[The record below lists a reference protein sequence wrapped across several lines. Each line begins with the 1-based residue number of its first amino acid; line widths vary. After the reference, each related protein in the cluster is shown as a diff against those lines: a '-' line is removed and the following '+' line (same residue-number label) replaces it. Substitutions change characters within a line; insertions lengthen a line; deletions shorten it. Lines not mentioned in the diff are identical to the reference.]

1 MSRIPVPN
9 GGLHHQLPHS
19 TYESAINPEYNSNN
33 TSSPRPTRPRSSM
46 NTHSPASDTRKKT
59 SKRDE
64 TILSS
69 ASSTLTTNNNQSK
82 MSRPQSGYNIPAP
95 TTTQIPLDTPPSS
108 IRSSNS
114 STTMERP
121 PIPHS
126 SSSTPSLAPAIT
138 ANDIMG
144 VPPTVS
150 HSSASTSKPVPPKHN
165 RSISNPFKHKSK
177 STPFPSGPSS
187 GSNTP
192 SHSHSQLPSTPESET
207 PPDEN
212 SIPQRPRYHSTLS
225 RSQSSSGFAG
235 KLQSLRKKIE
245 SELSRK
251 RPGSG
256 APSAGGGQSTSGRRS
271 NKKPQK
277 GTVAGLRPSPALT
290 VPEGMSVADA
300 SQLCAAK
307 RADCVLVVDDEEGLS
322 GIFTAKDLAFRVTA
336 EGLDP
341 RLTTVAHIMTK
352 NPMVTR
358 DTTSATEALQLM
370 VSKGFRHLPV
380 CNEDGDVVG
389 LLDITKV
396 FHEALAKVERGSSA
410 TSQLHAALAG
420 VQSELGPGLAS
431 NPQAAAMMAYVDALK
446 DKMALP
452 DLTTVVDARVSP
464 ATVTPRTSVREA
476 AKLMKE
482 RRTTAV
488 CVMETN
494 PGTSAISGVSG
505 GNNIPKIAGIFTSKD
520 IVLRVIAA
528 GLDAS
533 RCSVVRVMTP
543 HPDTAPP
550 TMVVQDALKKMHN
563 GHYLNLPVVESDG
576 RLIGIVDVLKLT
588 YATLEQIES
597 MNEDRNNETGPM
609 WGKFFETLPG
619 AGGDDDSISVV
630 SASDRPDT
638 PSRPTHGRGLS
649 SMTSPISEVMPNDS
663 ASAVDDNASEF
674 EKRGA
679 TSSVAPN
686 PVPVDDGTY
695 VFKFRTPSGR
705 THRFQARHDSYE
717 LLRDIVAGKLLTD
730 PFFTAEGAKEGQE
743 VHLPDP
749 NNFTLH
755 YTDDEGDLVTMTA
768 DGDVADAVRIA
779 RGQKSD
785 RVVLLIDGGKVWEEA
800 ARDLG
805 GEKAVEELKEVEK
818 DIKLVEDVEKKME
831 EPDVKPSTE
840 PTYNQEGIV
849 HSKGPSPG
857 TPGAGPELIGGVL
870 PKEMALPAA
879 IGFLGVVI
887 LGVFIMGRTS
897 K

>member
-1 MSRIPVPN
+1 M
-9 GGLHHQLPHS
+9 
-19 TYESAINPEYNSNN
+19 
-33 TSSPRPTRPRSSM
+33 
-46 NTHSPASDTRKKT
+46 
-59 SKRDE
+59 
-64 TILSS
+64 
-69 ASSTLTTNNNQSK
+69 
-82 MSRPQSGYNIPAP
+82 SGYDVSTA
-95 TTTQIPLDTPPSS
+95 TGTTQKPLDTPPSS

-114 STTMERP
+114 STVMDHRP
-121 PIPHS
+121 PMPHS
-126 SSSTPSLAPAIT
+126 SSSSPGSHMPPAIT
-138 ANDIMG
+138 YSDLVG
-144 VPPTVS
+144 
-150 HSSASTSKPVPPKHN
+150 ASTLDVSAPPVAPKHS
-165 RSISNPFKHKSK
+165 RTVSNPFKHKSK
-177 STPFPSGPSS
+177 SIPIPVPSG
-187 GSNTP
+187 NTTP
-192 SHSHSQLPSTPESET
+192 PAPLPSTPES
-207 PPDEN
+207 DDV
-212 SIPQRPRYHSTLS
+212 PQRPRYHSTLS
-225 RSQSSSGFAG
+225 RSKSMGLAG
-235 KLQSLRKKIE
+235 KMQSLRKKIE
-245 SELSRK
+245 NELSRK

-256 APSAGGGQSTSGRRS
+256 APSSGSKRG

-307 RADCVLVVDDEEGLS
+307 RADCVLVVDEDEGLS

-341 RLTTVAHIMTK
+341 RLTTVATIMTR

-370 VSKGFRHLPV
+370 VSRGFRHLPV

-410 TSQLHAALAG
+410 TSQLSAALAG
-420 VQSELGPGLAS
+420 VQSELGPGMAG
-431 NPQAAAMMAYVDALK
+431 NPQAAAMMAYVDALRER
-446 DKMALP
+446 MALP
-452 DLTTVVDARVSP
+452 DLTTVIDTKLPPPTVS
-464 ATVTPRTSVREA
+464 PRTSVKEA
-476 AKLMKE
+476 ARLMKE

-488 CVMETN
+488 CVLETN
-494 PGTSAISGVSG
+494 AGTSAISGTSG
-505 GNNIPKIAGIFTSKD
+505 TSAIPKIAGIFTSKD

-528 GLDAS
+528 GLDTS

-550 TMVVQDALKKMHN
+550 DMIVQDALKKMHN
-563 GHYLNLPVVESDG
+563 GHYLNLPVVEADG

-597 MNEDRNNETGPM
+597 MSEDKSNETGPM

-619 AGGDDDSISVV
+619 AGGDDDSVSIV
-630 SASDRPDT
+630 SASERPDT
-638 PSRPTHGRGLS
+638 PSRPQHNRGLS
-649 SMTSPISEVMPNDS
+649 SVTSPISEVMPNDS
-663 ASAVDDNASEF
+663 ASAVDEASSDVG
-674 EKRGA
+674 KRGA
-679 TSSVAPN
+679 AASSVAPS
-686 PVPVDDGTY
+686 VPVDDGTY
-695 VFKFRTPSGR
+695 IFKFRTPSGR

-730 PFFTAEGAKEGQE
+730 PFFTAEGSKEGQE

-749 NNFTLH
+749 ANFTLH

-785 RVVLLIDGGKVWEEA
+785 RVVLLVDGGKVWEDA

-805 GEKAVEELKEVEK
+805 GDKAVEKLKAAEQEVRG
-818 DIKLVEDVEKKME
+818 VEDAEEKME
-831 EPDVKPSTE
+831 VASADPAQE
-840 PTYNQEGIV
+840 PTYGQKGVV
-849 HSKGPSPG
+849 HSNS
-857 TPGAGPELIGGVL
+857 TPVVGAQPELVGGVI
-870 PKEMALPAA
+870 PKDLVLPAA

-887 LGVFIMGRTS
+887 IGVFVASRAS

>member
-1 MSRIPVPN
+1 
-9 GGLHHQLPHS
+9 
-19 TYESAINPEYNSNN
+19 
-33 TSSPRPTRPRSSM
+33 
-46 NTHSPASDTRKKT
+46 
-59 SKRDE
+59 
-64 TILSS
+64 
-69 ASSTLTTNNNQSK
+69 
-82 MSRPQSGYNIPAP
+82 MSRPQSESGYDIIPP
-95 TTTQIPLDTPPSS
+95 STTQIPLDTPPSS
-108 IRSSNS
+108 IRSTNS
-114 STTMERP
+114 STIMERP
-121 PIPHS
+121 PIPHAA
-126 SSSTPSLAPAIT
+126 STPAPAPTIT
-138 ANDIMG
+138 ASELLA
-144 VPPTVS
+144 VPPAALPAPSKLHRTV
-150 HSSASTSKPVPPKHN
+150 
-165 RSISNPFKHKSK
+165 SNPFKQKSK
-177 STPFPSGPSS
+177 STPFPSAPSS
-187 GSNTP
+187 GSSTP
-192 SHSHSQLPSTPESET
+192 GQLPPTVE
-207 PPDEN
+207 PDD
-212 SIPQRPRYHSTLS
+212 IPHRPRYHSTLS
-225 RSQSSSGFAG
+225 RSQSTGFAG

-256 APSAGGGQSTSGRRS
+256 APSSQSTGKRS
-271 NKKPQK
+271 TRKPQK

-290 VPEGMSVADA
+290 VPEAMNVADA

-341 RLTTVAHIMTK
+341 RLTTVAQIMTK

-396 FHEALAKVERGSSA
+396 FHEALAKVERSSSA

-420 VQSELGPGLAS
+420 VQSELGPGLS
-431 NPQAAAMMAYVDALK
+431 TNPQAAAMMAYVDALK
-446 DKMALP
+446 DRMALP
-452 DLTTVVDARVSP
+452 DLTTVIDTRLSP

-476 AKLMKE
+476 AKIMKE

-488 CVMETN
+488 CVMEVN
-494 PGTSAISGVSG
+494 AGTSAISGVSG

-550 TMVVQDALKKMHN
+550 NMVVQDALKKMHN
-563 GHYLNLPVVESDG
+563 GHYLNLPVVDADG
-576 RLIGIVDVLKLT
+576 RLLGIVDVLKLT

-597 MNEDRNNETGPM
+597 MNEDQSNNESGPM

-630 SASDRPDT
+630 SASERPDT

-679 TSSVAPN
+679 ASSVAPN

-749 NNFTLH
+749 SNFTLH

-785 RVVLLIDGGKVWEEA
+785 RVVLLIDGGKVWEEF
-800 ARDLG
+800 ARDIG
-805 GEKAVEELKEVEK
+805 GEKAVEQLKEVEQE
-818 DIKLVEDVEKKME
+818 IKGVEEAEKKME
-831 EPDVKPSTE
+831 EPTADPSTE
-840 PTYNQEGIV
+840 PTYGQTGAV

>member
-1 MSRIPVPN
+1 MP
-9 GGLHHQLPHS
+9 G
-19 TYESAINPEYNSNN
+19 Y
-33 TSSPRPTRPRSSM
+33 
-46 NTHSPASDTRKKT
+46 D
-59 SKRDE
+59 
-64 TILSS
+64 LSS
-69 ASSTLTTNNNQSK
+69 TT
-82 MSRPQSGYNIPAP
+82 A
-95 TTTQIPLDTPPSS
+95 TTITMTAQIPLDTPPAS
-108 IRSSNS
+108 IRSTNS
-114 STTMERP
+114 SPAPTHSPALPDATHP
-121 PIPHS
+121 HAPAPTPAPIPVPQPSSIPAPAPSKHSRSISFKHGKHPKHDPTPAPPKKTKSFSTSPGPPVPFPGEPTPTAFPFPS
-126 SSSTPSLAPAIT
+126 SSSSANLAADST
-138 ANDIMG
+138 
-144 VPPTVS
+144 
-150 HSSASTSKPVPPKHN
+150 HSPPVPD
-165 RSISNPFKHKSK
+165 
-177 STPFPSGPSS
+177 
-187 GSNTP
+187 
-192 SHSHSQLPSTPESET
+192 ET
-207 PPDEN
+207 
-212 SIPQRPRYHSTLS
+212 RPRYHSTLS
-225 RSQSSSGFAG
+225 RPASIPRSQSTSFGS

-256 APSAGGGQSTSGRRS
+256 TAAQQQTQGGSAGGKRGS
-271 NKKPQK
+271 KKAQK

-307 RADCVLVVDDEEGLS
+307 RADCVLVVDEEEGLS

-341 RLTTVAHIMTK
+341 RATSVAQIMTK

-370 VSKGFRHLPV
+370 VSRGFRHLPV

-420 VQSELGPGLAS
+420 VQSELGPGITG
-431 NPQAAAMMAYVDALK
+431 NPQAAAMLAYVDSLRER
-446 DKMALP
+446 MALP
-452 DLTTVVDARVSP
+452 DLTTVLDTRQAPPTVS
-464 ATVTPRTSVREA
+464 PRTSVRDA
-476 AKLMKE
+476 ARLMKE

-488 CVMETN
+488 CVMEVN
-494 PGTSAISGVSG
+494 SGTSVISGVSG
-505 GNNIPKIAGIFTSKD
+505 GQGVPKIAGIFTSKD

-528 GLDAS
+528 GLDAQ

-597 MNEDRNNETGPM
+597 MAEDRSNETGPM
-609 WGKFFETLPG
+609 WGKFFEALPG
-619 AGGDDDSISVV
+619 AGGDDDTNSVI
-630 SASDRPDT
+630 SASERPDT
-638 PSRPTHGRGLS
+638 PSRSTLEHRRGLS
-649 SMTSPISEVMPNDS
+649 SMTSPISEIMPNDS
-663 ASAVDDNASEF
+663 ASAVDDGASDF
-674 EKRGA
+674 GGRTRGA
-679 TSSVAPN
+679 ASSVAAP

-695 VFKFRTPSGR
+695 IFKFRTPSGR

-730 PFFTAEGAKEGQE
+730 PFFTAEGAAEGAA

-749 NNFTLH
+749 AAFTLH

-785 RVVLLIDGGKVWEEA
+785 RVVLLVDGGKVWEDA
-800 ARDLG
+800 ARDAG
-805 GEKAVEELKEVEK
+805 GDKAVEKLKEAEKEVQGVEA
-818 DIKLVEDVEKKME
+818 EEEKME
-831 EPDVKPSTE
+831 KEEADPAKEATYGAKGEVHAKRVVKL
-840 PTYNQEGIV
+840 NADGQELV
-849 HSKGPSPG
+849 
-857 TPGAGPELIGGVL
+857 GGVL
-870 PKEMALPAA
+870 PKDMVLPAA

-887 LGVFIMGRTS
+887 LGVFIAGR